1 MRLIDA
7 DALMRVLGINDMDCN
22 KCAWGENQ
30 YCIRGREFYYAC
42 CAIEEAPT
50 IEPQKWI
57 PCSERLPGAAH
68 VLATLRWDED
78 DYEVTEMDYHAI
90 VAAQGDKDKVI
101 SAGAKNIIKHVIA
114 WMPLPEPWREEE

>member
-7 DALMRVLGINDMDCN
+7 DELLEKAPELKEYLDVL
-22 KCAWGENQ
+22 
-30 YCIRGREFYYAC
+30 
-42 CAIEEAPT
+42 APT

-57 PCSERLPGAAH
+57 PITEAEPGAAH

-90 VAAQGDKDKVI
+90 VAAQDDEDYLI
-101 SAGAKNIIKHVIA
+101 SDRAKGIIEHVIA
-114 WMPLPEPWREEE
+114 WMPLPEAWRGEE